1 MNPTHPIKF
10 KSFSSGK
17 LQRELKRRYKHASHA
32 FRVRLN
38 KILLKETTLEAAYG
52 DQVQK
57 LHPVPPETVST
68 PEVKQLPPFI
78 RGLRHLQKDTY
89 TTPDIFTTVLEG
101 VLYSPKYNVI
111 LTRSREILVESVIPG
126 THYPLGH
133 CDWSLLLQRNVE
145 PIAGVCS
152 LFRGSPYDYTH
163 AIYENIPRVF
173 LLNQPAYAGFEEIKI
188 LYPHEPALYDVEKF
202 LLPKIA
208 PPNAKLTPVL
218 SDRLYYIEKLIF
230 PSFLS
235 RKGACYLPKP
245 YLEALR
251 TTVLPKRPS
260 RKSHRIFI
268 SRVKR
273 ATSAKKR
280 HLLNEED
287 LFDALQ
293 PFGFKRYV
301 LEEMSMEEKV
311 ELFYDAETVIG
322 APGGGLAHILFSQ
335 QANVI
340 ALYPS
345 RRDFWPYT
353 YYFCKSLGHNL
364 HYWFADESSLYS
376 NFMANIPDVLEL
388 LSRFPSCWQELP
400 IPSK

>member
-1 MNPTHPIKF
+1 MNQIHPSQLKALYS
-10 KSFSSGK
+10 KK
-17 LQRELKRRYKHASHA
+17 LQRELKRRYKNASHA

-52 DQVQK
+52 EQLQK
-57 LHPVPPETVST
+57 LHPIPPETVST

-78 RGLRHLQKDTY
+78 KGLRHLQKDTY

-101 VLYSPKYNVI
+101 VFYSPRYNVI
-111 LTRSREILVESVIPG
+111 LTRSREILLESVIPN
-126 THYPLGH
+126 THYPLSH

-173 LLNQPAYAGFEEIKI
+173 LLNQPAYSRLEEIKI
-188 LYPHEPALYDVEKF
+188 LYPHEPALYDVERF

-218 SDRLYYIEKLIF
+218 NDRLYYIEKLIF

-245 YLEALR
+245 YLETLR
-251 TTVLPKRPS
+251 ATVLPQRPS
-260 RKSHRIFI
+260 RQLHRIFI

-280 HLLNEED
+280 HLLNEEE
-287 LFDALQ
+287 LFEALQ
-293 PFGFKRYV
+293 PFGFRRYV
-301 LEEMSMEEKV
+301 LEDMSMEEKV
-311 ELFYDAETVIG
+311 ELFYDAETVVG
-322 APGGGLAHILFSQ
+322 APGGGLAHILFSH

-353 YYFCKSLGHNL
+353 YYFCKSLGHDL
-364 HYWFADESSLYS
+364 RYWFADEPSLYS
-376 NFMANIPDVLEL
+376 NFTANIPDVLEL
-388 LSRFPSCWQELP
+388 LLSFPSCSREP
-400 IPSK
+400 SIPSK